1 MSPPSHRAVDP
12 GLKRHQFGQVT
23 WIECPECDGPARNT
37 AAGAACLRCGYRT
50 IQKREAFSSTWARIS
65 ADDPLCS
72 FCRGP
77 LPQQA
82 MPTARTVDGKLK
94 VRVRCPACAK
104 SVDYPAMIA
113 FPPQGSSPAKVWR
126 PLYLTAQVGG
136 HTLVVD
142 NLAHLDAL
150 EQWLGASLRERGPVR
165 GLTMMARLPAWMK
178 SATMRP
184 KILRAL
190 GHLRERAR
198 QAGIDE

>member
-1 MSPPSHRAVDP
+1 MTPPPHRAADP

-37 AAGAACLRCGYRT
+37 AAGAACLRCGYHT
-50 IQKREAFSSTWARIS
+50 IQNREPASSGWARIS

-72 FCRGP
+72 FCRTP

-82 MPTARTVDGKLK
+82 MPTGRTVDGKLK
-94 VRVRCPACAK
+94 VRVRCSACAK
-104 SVDYPAMIA
+104 TVDYPASIA
-113 FPPQGSSPAKVWR
+113 FPPEGPAPTSRWR
-126 PLYLTAQVGG
+126 PLYLTTQVSG
-136 HTLVVD
+136 HTLAVD

-150 EQWLGASLRERGPVR
+150 EHWLGASLRERGPVR

-184 KILRAL
+184 KILRGL
-190 GHLRERAR
+190 RHLRQQAKA
-198 QAGIDE
+198 AGIDE